1 MEEDNK
7 YNSFL
12 AALDAEIK
20 EHWYKRTSKLSVK
33 AGMSQGNLSKIVNRK
48 TKATLETQHKIA
60 VACGYKSVSDFI
72 QSTKGVKETNN
83 RMINI
88 DNQDDWEHFKVTRKF
103 KNKELAIKANEA
115 LVELE
120 SIDSI
125 QFAKAVV
132 DIMERLKSAQKQ
144 KKEPGRKAAGGE

>member
-1 MEEDNK
+1 MEPTDRD
-7 YNSFL
+7 YQDFL
-12 AALDAEIK
+12 KAAQ
-20 EHWYKRTSKLSVK
+20 EHARQRGVKVIATDYPCSTNHLYQILNGDKK
-33 AGMSQGNLSKIVNRK
+33 AGSKAQLRF
-48 TKATLETQHKIA
+48 AL
-60 VACGYKSVSDFI
+60 ACEFKSVSEFV
-72 QSTKGVKETNN
+72 QSVKKPKETNKI
-83 RMINI
+83 INI

>member
-1 MEEDNK
+1 MESYDTEYKD
-7 YNSFL
+7 FL
-12 AALDAEIK
+12 AAASYYDKKIGTARLAGKYGCSDKYIYMVVNGHK
-20 EHWYKRTSKLSVK
+20 E
-33 AGMSQGNLSKIVNRK
+33 AGRK
-48 TKATLETQHKIA
+48 VQLKFAR
-60 VACGYKSVSDFI
+60 ACGFKTVSDFI